1 MTVQELL
8 VNIKNKEFNLKKEL
22 KAKKYLPIKDKRKLA
37 VGVIAAC
44 TDDLDDFISVDRF
57 KLNIYFDMKVLA
69 TYTNLEV
76 AADFDGMIEEYD
88 ALCEKGILKKI
99 IALFIDDYAAV
110 YKILEDELESLLVQN
125 SIDAQV
131 VKIANKINKAIDG
144 IGDALGAI
152 DLNDILPDGLN
163 VDNLT
168 NMLNVLK

>member
-1 MTVQELL
+1 MKVQELL

-22 KAKKYLPIKDKRKLA
+22 KAKKYLSVKDKRKLA
-37 VGVIAAC
+37 VSVIAAC

-57 KLNIYFDMKVLA
+57 KLNIYFDVKVLA

-99 IALFIDDYAAV
+99 IALFIDDYAAA
-110 YKILEDELESLLVQN
+110 YKILEDELDSLLVQN
-125 SIDAQV
+125 SIDAQI

-152 DLNDILPDGLN
+152 DLNDILPDGIDMNTL
-163 VDNLT
+163 LGT
-168 NMLNVLK
+168 IKGLQ

>member
-37 VGVIAAC
+37 VSVIAAC

-57 KLNIYFDMKVLA
+57 KLNIYFDMKALA

-99 IALFIDDYAAV
+99 ITLFVDDYDATYA
-110 YKILEDELESLLVQN
+110 ILEDELNSLLVQN
-125 SIDAQV
+125 SIEAQV
-131 VKIANKINKAIDG
+131 VKIANKIGKVIDTVG
-144 IGDALGAI
+144 EVLGNI
-152 DLNDILPDGLN
+152 DLNDILPDGMDMSKLM
-163 VDNLT
+163 DLGG
-168 NMLNVLK
+168 LLK

>member
-76 AADFDGMIEEYD
+76 ASDFDDMIVEYD

-99 IALFIDDYAAV
+99 IALFVEDYDATYA
-110 YKILEDELESLLVQN
+110 ILEDELDSLLVQN

-152 DLNDILPDGLN
+152 DLNDILPDGIDMNTL
-163 VDNLT
+163 LGT
-168 NMLNVLK
+168 IKGLQ